1 MYRRIHDILYRGE
14 HREQVERLEN
24 HADIAA
30 QHLHIGLFIDL
41 LPFEPQLAPGR
52 RFQQIQA
59 TQESTLP
66 APGRADNGTHFSVL
80 DLHIDIS
87 QYFDLAERFLQMFDF
102 INDFFI

>member
-14 HREQVERLEN
+14 HREQIERLEN

-41 LPFEPQLAPGR
+41 LPFEPQLAPG
-52 RFQQIQA
+52 
-59 TQESTLP
+59 LP
-66 APGRADNGTHFSVL
+66 APGRTDNGTHFSVL